1 MTRRVGGKVGHKAQT
16 QQIGVLL
23 APILRQSSRRENTK
37 SGQAAAT
44 VGRNVDSSD
53 ECTIQVIA
61 DHNHFDY
68 VRYYTFRN
76 TSKRSNLASD
86 PKSHAPIAP
95 QFAAYTKVAATQ
107 TCHLARNKSVLIRF
121 QCGDCDTIYP
131 FKLHNRVA
139 ANNHLSQILP
149 IFAFHILQNNI

>member
-44 VGRNVDSSD
+44 VGRNVDASD
-53 ECTIQVIA
+53 ESTVKVNA
-61 DHNHFDY
+61 DQKHFDY

-76 TSKRSNLASD
+76 TREAIWRAIRSQMHPLFPSL
-86 PKSHAPIAP
+86 PRTPRSRRLRHATWLETSP
-95 QFAAYTKVAATQ
+95 
-107 TCHLARNKSVLIRF
+107 S
-121 QCGDCDTIYP
+121 
-131 FKLHNRVA
+131 
-139 ANNHLSQILP
+139 
-149 IFAFHILQNNI
+149 